1 VLIILLT
8 DIFAFFIIIGL
19 LLMVVYSIFIVVGPV
34 SLYKRMVR
42 ARFSQIQNI
51 EKKEEKDRKKD
62 YELNEQI
69 D

>member
-1 VLIILLT
+1 
-8 DIFAFFIIIGL
+8 
-19 LLMVVYSIFIVVGPV
+19 MVVYSIFIVVGPV